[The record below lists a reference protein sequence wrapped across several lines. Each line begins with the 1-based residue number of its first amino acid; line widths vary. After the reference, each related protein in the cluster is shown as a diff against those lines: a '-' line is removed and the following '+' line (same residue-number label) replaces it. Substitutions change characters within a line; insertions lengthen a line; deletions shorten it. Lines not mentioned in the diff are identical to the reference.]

1 MTKFETTITLP
12 CDVGHRFWI
21 FDRAARRAIHV
32 ECTGY
37 VISRDVKMERDAA
50 YIWCDSIDGTTGNWR
65 IPFHEFDAR
74 CFNTRK
80 EAERSK

>member
-1 MTKFETTITLP
+1 MKKFETIISIP

-21 FDRAARRAIHV
+21 FDRASKQAVHV

-37 VISRDVKMERDAA
+37 VISKDIRMDRDSA
-50 YIWCDSIDGTTGNWR
+50 YIWCDAIDGTSGNWR
-65 IPFHEFDAR
+65 IPFYEFDGR